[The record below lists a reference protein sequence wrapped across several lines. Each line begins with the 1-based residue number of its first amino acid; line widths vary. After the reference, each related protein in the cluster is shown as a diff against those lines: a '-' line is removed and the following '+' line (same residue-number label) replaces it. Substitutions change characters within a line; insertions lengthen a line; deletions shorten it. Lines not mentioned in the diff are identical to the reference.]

1 MLPAMKREWTYGL
14 VLAVA
19 AALAGMVFLPV
30 AEAALGGVG
39 AGSALARLAFARV
52 CHQDPARSLV
62 IAGALLPVC
71 ARCAGVYLGFFL
83 GFGGRLLLRS
93 PGRDRPL
100 PRLAMALGF
109 APLCLDG
116 ALNAAGL
123 ILTPPGLRLVTGLI
137 FGIVAARAL
146 WPALLDAGASL
157 RRPRIEGRR
166 TAPGEIGG

>member
-1 MLPAMKREWTYGL
+1 MKREWTYGL

-30 AEAALGGVG
+30 AEAALGGTG

-52 CHQDPARSLV
+52 CHQDPARSLI

-71 ARCAGVYLGFFL
+71 ARCAGIYLGFFI
-83 GFGGRLLLRS
+83 GFSGRLLLRA
-93 PGRDRPL
+93 PDRDRPL
-100 PRLAMALGF
+100 PRATMALGF

-123 ILTPPGLRLVTGLI
+123 LATPPELRLVTGLI

-146 WPALLDAGASL
+146 WPALLDAGAGL
-157 RRPRIEGRR
+157 RLPRLRGRR
-166 TAPGEIGG
+166 AAPGETGG